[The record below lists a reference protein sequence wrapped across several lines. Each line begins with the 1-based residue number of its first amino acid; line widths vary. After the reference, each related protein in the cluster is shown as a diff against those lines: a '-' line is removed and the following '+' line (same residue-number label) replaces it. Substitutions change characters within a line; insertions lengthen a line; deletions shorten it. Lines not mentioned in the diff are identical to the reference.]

1 MEQVKLGAIGCGYWG
16 PNLIR
21 NFVEIPSSEV
31 VAIADL
37 NEDRLEH
44 MKSRYPKVEVTQD
57 YRTLFSMGLDAV
69 VVATPPATHFQ
80 IAKDCLGHDLSVLV
94 EKPMTLNS
102 RDAAELIEMAER
114 RDLTLMVGHTFEYN
128 PAIQMLKE
136 IIQSGELG
144 KFYYIDAVRVNL
156 GLFQTSS
163 NVIWDLAPHDISILL
178 YLLECDPISVSAQ
191 GMDCLFE
198 GVHDIAYMHLIF
210 PGRVLANIHLSWLDP
225 CKVRRLTIVG
235 SRKMVV
241 FDDIEPMEKI
251 KIYDKGVEI
260 PPYTNTFNEFQLSYR
275 YGDVVIPHIKFK
287 EPLRL
292 ECGHFIESI
301 QNRTEPQSSGVAGL
315 KVVRVVEAAIR
326 SLKNGGKQE
335 LALPEEIQV
344 NEYSVT

>member
-1 MEQVKLGAIGCGYWG
+1 
-16 PNLIR
+16 
-21 NFVEIPSSEV
+21 V

-37 NEDRLEH
+37 NMERLEQ
-44 MKSRYPKVEVTQD
+44 MKSRYPKVEITKD
-57 YRTLFSMGLDAV
+57 YRTFFSMGLDAV

-80 IAKDCLGHDLSVLV
+80 IAKDCLQHDLSVLV

-102 RDAAELIEMAER
+102 EDAEELIDIAEQR
-114 RDLTLMVGHTFEYN
+114 SLTLMVGHTFEYN
-128 PAIQMLKE
+128 PAIQILKE
-136 IIQSGELG
+136 IIRSGELG
-144 KFYYIDAVRVNL
+144 EIYYIDAVRVNL

-178 YLLECDPISVSAQ
+178 YLLERDPISVSAQ

-198 GVHDIAYMHLIF
+198 GVHDIAYLHLIF

-275 YGDVVIPHIKFK
+275 YGDVVIPHIKFT

-301 QNRTEPQSSGVAGL
+301 QNRTEPRSSGVAGL
-315 KVVRVVEAAIR
+315 KVVRVVEAATR
-326 SLKNGGKQE
+326 SLQNGGKQE
-335 LALPEEIQV
+335 LALPEEIEV
-344 NEYSVT
+344 HEYSVTEVDR

>member
-1 MEQVKLGAIGCGYWG
+1 MEQVKVGAIGCGYWG

-37 NEDRLEH
+37 SVKRLDH
-44 MKSRYPKVEVTQD
+44 MKSRYPKVKVTED

-80 IAKDCLGHDLSVLV
+80 IAKDCLEHDLCVLV

-102 RDAAELIEMAER
+102 REAEELIEIAEQR
-114 RDLTLMVGHTFEYN
+114 GLTLMVGHTFEYN
-128 PAIQMLKE
+128 SAIQMLKE

-144 KFYYIDAVRVNL
+144 EIYYIDAVRVNL
-156 GLFQTSS
+156 GLFQPSL

-178 YLLECDPISVSAQ
+178 YLLNRDPMSVSAQ

-198 GVHDIAYMHLIF
+198 GVHDIAYLHLIF
-210 PGRVLANIHLSWLDP
+210 PGRVLANVHLSWLDP

-251 KIYDKGVEI
+251 KIYDKGVEF

-275 YGDVVIPHIKFK
+275 YGDVVIPHIKFT
-287 EPLRL
+287 EPLRV
-292 ECGHFIESI
+292 ECSHFIESI
-301 QNRTEPQSSGVAGL
+301 QNQTEPRSSGVAGL
-315 KVVRVVEAAIR
+315 KVVRVVEAANR

-335 LALPEEIQV
+335 LALPEEIKVHEQ
-344 NEYSVT
+344 SVT